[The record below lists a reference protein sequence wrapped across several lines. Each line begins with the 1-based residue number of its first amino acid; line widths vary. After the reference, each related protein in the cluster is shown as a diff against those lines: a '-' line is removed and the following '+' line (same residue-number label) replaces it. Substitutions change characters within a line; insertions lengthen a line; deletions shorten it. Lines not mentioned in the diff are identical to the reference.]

1 MRRGVGP
8 GFPLPGP
15 SGRPLAFPPDT
26 TPMSTSS
33 RPLAGHPTSTPGPS
47 GTGGFMPFVILTGLI
62 LLGVLAVVVSFMRM

>member
-1 MRRGVGP
+1 
-8 GFPLPGP
+8 
-15 SGRPLAFPPDT
+15 
-26 TPMSTSS
+26 MSTSS